1 MECLLSLSLM
11 NLHLLSARRYSFE
24 SVISGFWSISRLRSD
39 QYHDFETLTSS
50 IIPFFC
56 QCSEWLFLRC
66 KDVRAGHSCAARLS
80 VLSGHFT
87 QSILHAAIQERSGS
101 SEVTQGLI
109 CQVFVSIFND
119 GGGQSVFP
127 GFLWLILLDIRWPPS
142 SVHPAVLLW
151 GRERCE
157 RCILKL
163 TSYSRFSP
171 H

>member
-24 SVISGFWSISRLRSD
+24 SVISGFWSISRLRNLDIEHYS
-39 QYHDFETLTSS
+39 
-50 IIPFFC
+50 FFC
-56 QCSEWLFLRC
+56 QCSEWLFIRC
-66 KDVRAGHSCAARLS
+66 KDVRDGHSCAPRLS

-109 CQVFVSIFND
+109 CRVFVSIFND

>member
-24 SVISGFWSISRLRSD
+24 SVISGFWSISRLRNLDIEHYS
-39 QYHDFETLTSS
+39 F
-50 IIPFFC
+50 FFC

-101 SEVTQGLI
+101 SEVIQGLI

-127 GFLWLILLDIRWPPS
+127 GFLWLILLDIRWRPS
-142 SVHPAVLLW
+142 SVHPAVLLR
-151 GRERCE
+151 GKERCE

>member
-24 SVISGFWSISRLRSD
+24 SVISGFWSISRLRNLDIEHYS
-39 QYHDFETLTSS
+39 
-50 IIPFFC
+50 FFC

-101 SEVTQGLI
+101 SEVIQGLI

-142 SVHPAVLLW
+142 SVHPAVLLR
-151 GRERCE
+151 GKERCE

>member
-24 SVISGFWSISRLRSD
+24 SVISGFWSISRLRNLDIEHYS
-39 QYHDFETLTSS
+39 
-50 IIPFFC
+50 FFC
-56 QCSEWLFLRC
+56 QCSEWPFLRC

-87 QSILHAAIQERSGS
+87 QSILHAAIQERPGS
-101 SEVTQGLI
+101 SEVIQGLI

>member
-24 SVISGFWSISRLRSD
+24 SVISGFWSISRLRNLDIEHYS
-39 QYHDFETLTSS
+39 
-50 IIPFFC
+50 FFLSA
-56 QCSEWLFLRC
+56 QWVLFLRC

-101 SEVTQGLI
+101 SEVIQGLI